1 MENRT
6 MAKRKEKVT
15 KVIAGDTF
23 LTRSR
28 RHPVRLANVDAAE
41 KRSKTGPKATERL
54 KRLIQGKEV
63 EVHTLARDA
72 YGRAVAEVTVA
83 GKSVNRAM
91 NGRKTPRG

>member
-1 MENRT
+1 

-41 KRSKTGPKATERL
+41 KRSKLSLPRSWPKR
-54 KRLIQGKEV
+54 
-63 EVHTLARDA
+63 
-72 YGRAVAEVTVA
+72 
-83 GKSVNRAM
+83 
-91 NGRKTPRG
+91 